1 MDNRKMGDTGGDM
14 TKTKD
19 RIEELVKE
27 LFYLAIVDYS
37 QHDAM
42 ANNPTPEESARD
54 LIEKAL
60 KQQRQEIIEDLAE
73 DMAEARHKIKKDT
86 RQEIVEEVKAMEP
99 SCSLISNEKWAYD
112 KAKDDVIKLLK
123 EME

>member
-1 MDNRKMGDTGGDM
+1 MGDTGGDM